1 LRRRGF
7 LLNSFLFSTSALLPV
22 NIFKRDKPSLKIGII
37 ADVHQD
43 IIFDGTKRIK
53 KFLND
58 ARKLNVDFIIQLG
71 DFALPRN
78 VNQKFINT
86 WNNYNGLKYHVLGN
100 HDMVDFGFKKDQTM
114 KWWGMN
120 KRYYS
125 FDKGGLHFIVLDGN
139 DKNPGD
145 WKEYYY
151 RYIGAEQ
158 RNWLENDLKQTSFPV
173 IIFSHQS
180 LDANSG
186 IKNRDEIRKIIESIK
201 FKNDSTKVIACI
213 SGHHHDDYIQS
224 INGINYIHINSA
236 SYKWVGEKYKF
247 SRFSKKIES
256 KFPSITKTCPYKNSL
271 YTFMTCDFNKGEI
284 KFEERISEYI
294 KPSPSDLGIPNSESM
309 KPYISEMKFKQLK

>member
-1 LRRRGF
+1 MRRRGF
-7 LLNSFLFSTSALLPV
+7 IRNSILFSSSALLPI
-22 NIFKRDKPSLKIGII
+22 NFLFEDKPNLIVGII

-53 KFLND
+53 KFLKD
-58 ARKLNVDFIIQLG
+58 AKKLNADFIIQLG
-71 DFALPRN
+71 DFALPRK

-120 KRYYS
+120 KSYYS

-139 DKNPGD
+139 DKNPGNWD
-145 WKEYYY
+145 EYYY
-151 RYIGAEQ
+151 RYIGVEQ
-158 RNWLENDLKQTSFPV
+158 RNWLENDLKKTNFPV

-180 LDANSG
+180 LDASYG
-186 IKNRDEIRKIIESIK
+186 VKNRSEIRKIIENIK
-201 FKNDSTKVIACI
+201 FENGSSKVLACI
-213 SGHHHDDYIQS
+213 SGHHHDDYIETV
-224 INGINYIHINSA
+224 NGINYIHINSA
-236 SYKWVGEKYKF
+236 SYKWVGDKYKF

-284 KFEERISEYI
+284 KFQEKISDYI

-309 KPYISEMKFKQLK
+309 KPFISEMKFKKLK